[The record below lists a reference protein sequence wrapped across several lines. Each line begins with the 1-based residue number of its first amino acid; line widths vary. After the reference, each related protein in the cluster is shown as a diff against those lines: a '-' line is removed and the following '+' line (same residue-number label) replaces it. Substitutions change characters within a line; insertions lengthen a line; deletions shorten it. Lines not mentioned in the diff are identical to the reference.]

1 MMVPPSVDKDTA
13 FQRLRHLQSHSGAV
27 VSAEVLDP
35 QPHVLSLPCTLNKQ
49 ALVIV
54 KVSAVDLPAPA
65 VVVITFLFHISLVDS
80 S

>member
-35 QPHVLSLPCTLNKQ
+35 QPRVLFLALHVEQAGISHSEGVSSWPSCPSCSRHYLSFP
-49 ALVIV
+49 
-54 KVSAVDLPAPA
+54 
-65 VVVITFLFHISLVDS
+65 H
-80 S
+80 